1 MAVRMGSLVRML
13 AVPLHNGCLVLVEGE
28 EVKWIRVKDG
38 LPEEYECV
46 HVKVKGKGEQTAWF
60 EDVET
65 GIAWLNEDDYNIH
78 VTSWRY
84 QEQIQ

>member
-1 MAVRMGSLVRML
+1 M
-13 AVPLHNGCLVLVEGE
+13 EGE

-38 LPEEYECV
+38 LPEEYERV
-46 HVKVKGKGEQTAWF
+46 HVKVKDRGEQTAWF

-84 QEQIQ
+84 EDQIK